1 MSKTLLLIHPDPYI
15 RDMLDICLSYVGWH
29 VLIAGSPLEGLAY
42 AVQDQPDVIL
52 FDLSTSGMNFFA
64 FLKRL
69 RKNPLTECIPIV
81 LIGNET
87 DWLQSL
93 PLKDLNVAGLLDYPT
108 DLNQFHSQILELLHW
123 NAEEFCLASYS
134 QVKRPQVTLR

>member
-1 MSKTLLLIHPDPYI
+1 
-15 RDMLDICLSYVGWH
+15 MLDICLSYVGWH

-42 AVQDQPDVIL
+42 AVQDPPDVIL

-69 RKNPLTECIPIV
+69 RKNPLTDSIPIV

-108 DLNQFHSQILELLHW
+108 DLNQFHSQILVLLNWSEDDFRPSNYGELK
-123 NAEEFCLASYS
+123 
-134 QVKRPQVTLR
+134 QPQVTLR